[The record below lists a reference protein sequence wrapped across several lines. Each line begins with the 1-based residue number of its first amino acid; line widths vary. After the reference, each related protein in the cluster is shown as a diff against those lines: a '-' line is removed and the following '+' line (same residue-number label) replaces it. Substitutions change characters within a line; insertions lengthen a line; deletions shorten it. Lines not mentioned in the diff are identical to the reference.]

1 MRVLVIS
8 EQGHST
14 YAANVAASLREGGI
28 EVTQTIVGFDRGGL
42 FAVRSALSGDTLEV
56 TVRGR
61 LGILLRHRNRSL
73 RYVLAK
79 ELGRQLDGVAA
90 FSKVLVFGIR
100 PFGNVM
106 GRICEA
112 AQVPML
118 LFPSYGELL
127 SDSKSKR
134 ATSMK
139 NAALGMASAV
149 VVDSEVLLSH
159 LPKDVS
165 AKLLRPPLPDGVF
178 RFRPMPMGS
187 SLYVVMAWN
196 WTEEHPVVARPKL
209 AIRALAEAEGE
220 LGRPLILGIIGGG
233 ERLQELKD
241 YAKGAGLHASFLG
254 ELDDEAMARE
264 LQRADLFLHPVD
276 LTIHPRAML
285 AALRCGVPVLASDV
299 EGMSTILGGE
309 GNGMLVPNRLSAWR
323 EALLRAVT
331 TDFDRGG
338 IAAAN
343 SARFAQAE
351 WTGKLLALIQQR

>member
-1 MRVLVIS
+1 MY
-8 EQGHST
+8 EQGHWP
-14 YAANVAASLREGGI
+14 YAANVALALRECGI
-28 EVTQTIVGFDRGGL
+28 EVTEGIVGFERGGL
-42 FAVRSALSGDTLEV
+42 FSVRSALTGDRLEV
-56 TVRGR
+56 RISGR
-61 LGILLRHRNRSL
+61 VGGLLRHRNRSL
-73 RYVLAK
+73 RFVLAK
-79 ELGRQLDGVAA
+79 ELDKKLGDLAA
-90 FSKVLVFGIR
+90 FSAVLVFGIR
-100 PFGNVM
+100 PLGSVM

-112 AQVPML
+112 ALVPML
-118 LFPSYGELL
+118 LFPSSSELL
-127 SDSKSKR
+127 SQPISAR
-134 ATSMK
+134 ASSIK
-139 NAALGMASAV
+139 DEALSLASAV

-159 LPKDVS
+159 SPHNASTVVLP
-165 AKLLRPPLPDGVF
+165 PPLPDGVF

-196 WTEEHPVVARPKL
+196 WTEEDPVVARPKL
-209 AIRALAEAEGE
+209 VIRALAEAESE

-241 YAKGAGLHASFLG
+241 YVKGAGVHTSFLG
-254 ELDDEAMARE
+254 ELGDTAMARE
-264 LQRADLFLHPVD
+264 LQRADLFLHPAD
-276 LTIHPRAML
+276 FAIHPHAMP

-343 SARFAQAE
+343 SGRFSRAE
-351 WTGKLLALIQQR
+351 WTGKLRALLPQR